1 MVGQDDRSCNAYN
14 MGGSQAVWIQVSSEC
29 EFSQVSEAVEYSGHS
44 GRMWIQ
50 IRLLEGRDTVG
61 LGGKAK
67 GKHFLTK
74 VLNII
79 SSKCLNI
86 NATCHCK
93 SF

>member
-1 MVGQDDRSCNAYN
+1 M
-14 MGGSQAVWIQVSSEC
+14 
-29 EFSQVSEAVEYSGHS
+29 EYSGHS

-61 LGGKAK
+61 PGGKAK

-86 NATCHCK
+86 NATCQCK